1 MNYGKK
7 STADKQKE
15 LTSKKNQ
22 YAGKARITVLRIV
35 ILVIIIGIISIGVIA
50 YGLIHSVIADA
61 PAITTADV
69 KPSGYTTFV
78 VDQSGNEIERFVAAN
93 ANRIWRGI
101 DQIPDY
107 TQNAFVAIED
117 ERFYQHNGIDLQGIA
132 RVVFKSLTNGGD
144 LNSGGASTI
153 TQQLI
158 KNTIYPDFVNETTF
172 KDKLERKIQEQY
184 LAVQLEKTMDK
195 SEILEDYLNTINLGQ
210 NTLGIQTASTRYFG
224 KDVSELTLSESAVL
238 AAITQ
243 NPTKYNPIT
252 HPDQNATRRS
262 SVLSKMLEQNMI
274 TKDEYD
280 EAMADDVYSRIQ
292 STNESVTTSDS
303 TYSYYID
310 ELTQQ
315 VIQDLQDIKG
325 YSYTQAYNALYSGG
339 LTIVSCE
346 DSTIQGIVDEE
357 INNDSNYPS
366 SVQYSLNYAATVTH
380 KDGTQENLYTES
392 MLAHMQSKYG
402 SSYQLLFNNAD
413 EANAAVAEYKADV
426 LQEGDTIVESSSVS
440 PEPQASIVLMDQ
452 YTGEVKALSGGR
464 GDKAGSLTLNRATN
478 TTRQPGSCFKV
489 LSTYAPALD
498 AANYTLASTIVD
510 EPFNYETGRPVNN
523 WYSGYKGTVTVRKAI
538 EQSMNVCAVK
548 TLTAI
553 TPRLGYDYLL
563 NFGFTTLVDNYVAAD
578 GKVYS
583 DVAQPLALGGIT
595 KGITN
600 LEITAAYAT
609 LANSGTYTKPRF
621 YTKILDHDGNV
632 LIDNTPETRQV
643 VSDATAGLLT
653 NAMIDVVTQGTGTRA
668 KLDNMPVSGK
678 TGTTS
683 DNVDIW
689 FCGYTP
695 YYTCSVWGGYD
706 QNQTLSNT
714 SWHLTLWHSIM
725 ERVSEGMEYK
735 EFTMPSDVHQVSVC
749 TITGKIATSSCP
761 STTEYY
767 ADSNAPTTYC
777 PGHGSSES
785 SSGSGSSNKSNS
797 SGTTDSG
804 TGTTTNGGSNSGTTN
819 NGTGTNSGGTNTDTG
834 TGTDTGGT
842 TGGGTTGGGT
852 TTDGT
857 DTGTGN

>member
-668 KLDNMPVSGK
+668 KLDNMPVS
-678 TGTTS
+678 
-683 DNVDIW
+683 VDLNDIGHSI
-689 FCGYTP
+689 FGSSATRLTIP
-695 YYTCSVWGGYD
+695 ARMGGYARTRPFE
-706 QNQTLSNT
+706 QAGIG
-714 SWHLTLWHSIM
+714 HCASIM
-725 ERVSEGMEYK
+725 AVSAKEWNT
-735 EFTMPSDVHQVSVC
+735 EFTMPSDYTSSVY
-749 TITGKIATSSCP
+749 ITGKIATSSCP
-761 STTEYY
+761 PLQVLL
-767 ADSNAPTTYC
+767 DSNAPTTYC